1 MTEDTNDDMLFG
13 SYEAICKACD
23 ASAPVNDLG
32 LCEDCDAKMDR
43 DLIRKREWDSS
54 ASAFGCPIDKRED
67 LRRHIVTHYGEALEL
82 LTGEGPKTR
91 KQATRRRER

>member
-43 DLIRKREWDSS
+43 DLIRSGNGTLPPLPSDVQSINVRICAGIS
-54 ASAFGCPIDKRED
+54 
-67 LRRHIVTHYGEALEL
+67 L
-82 LTGEGPKTR
+82 LTTG
-91 KQATRRRER
+91 RRWSS